1 MEFTLLLDP
10 HSSVP
15 YYQQIYAALRQK
27 ILTGQLAPR
36 QQLPST
42 RTLAQNLGVAR
53 ATVTRATISYLV
65 RAIYKP

>member
-1 MEFTLLLDP
+1 MEFTLLIDT

-36 QQLPST
+36 QQLPSI

-53 ATVTRATISYLV
+53 AG
-65 RAIYKP
+65 